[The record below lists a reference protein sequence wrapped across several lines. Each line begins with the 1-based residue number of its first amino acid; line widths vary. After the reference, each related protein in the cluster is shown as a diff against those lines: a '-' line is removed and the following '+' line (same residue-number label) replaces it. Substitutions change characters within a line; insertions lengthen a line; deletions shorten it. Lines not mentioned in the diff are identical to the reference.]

1 MTVTGFI
8 AYAQGWG
15 GLYIRANKLAWKQ
28 VSKHKG
34 LGIPN
39 RFNIPDCPERGH
51 WENEFATKVGAPGAY
66 DYGPE
71 RCSWMTHHIT
81 NWIGD
86 DGFLVSSNTKIRRHN
101 PEGDTIFIDGTIT
114 DKFEKDGDGFVEV
127 THEARNQDGEL
138 SILGIAVARLPKNNL
153 VKIRR

>member
-1 MTVTGFI
+1 
-8 AYAQGWG
+8 
-15 GLYIRANKLAWKQ
+15 
-28 VSKHKG
+28 
-34 LGIPN
+34 
-39 RFNIPDCPERGH
+39 
-51 WENEFATKVGAPGAY
+51 
-66 DYGPE
+66 
-71 RCSWMTHHIT
+71 MTHHIT

-153 VKIRR
+153 VN